1 MTGSA
6 TKQSRVSLVALDC
19 RVAVAPRNDVSMIY
33 LPRGAFRPSFASSI
47 TLSSTEGA
55 GQTGWPLHPVPPR
68 KKDLRE
74 RENHRYRRLHSGLP
88 CAMVYNLYVL
98 SSVNQH
104 FATVARTSSRDGLSA
119 CMGAPGPHVSI
130 TVWLALAC
138 TG

>member
-1 MTGSA
+1 
-6 TKQSRVSLVALDC
+6 
-19 RVAVAPRNDVSMIY
+19 
-33 LPRGAFRPSFASSI
+33 
-47 TLSSTEGA
+47 
-55 GQTGWPLHPVPPR
+55 
-68 KKDLRE
+68 
-74 RENHRYRRLHSGLP
+74 
-88 CAMVYNLYVL
+88 VL